1 MQGMPGEDS
10 EGLIPRSIKKILS
23 VTQAAAREGW
33 KYTLEASFLEIYNEV
48 SSGESDC
55 KAAFDTPITDVWL
68 WLAQTLNDLLRK
80 ENSDHHPTLSVHLD
94 ADGTVDVH
102 NLTRVKVAES
112 STIGELMDH
121 ASRMRSVGYTSMNA
135 RSSRSHS
142 VFTLRIRGT
151 NASRK
156 VVVTG
161 TLNLVDL
168 AGSER
173 LSRSQAEGAR
183 LKETQSINK
192 SLSCLS
198 DVFVALS
205 NNAKHVRSPY
215 RPLPWCARPHSARV
229 PLHGADPIP
238 ELQADV
244 LAAKLLPR
252 RRQDADDGEP
262 VPPRVV
268 HQRKP
273 VLLALRQH
281 REPSAHGQG
290 EAKDGRSPG
299 AWCRQ
304 RRQLRGWQRGVW
316 SSSEDCQRHQ
326 TDQRGEAPCHRL
338 EPLDGWHSG
347 IVQQAAWHHRARF
360 EAPSPPR
367 MELATLWL
375 RPSNVR

>member
-48 SSGESDC
+48 SSGESGC

-244 LAAKLLPR
+244 LAAKLLP
-252 RRQDADDGEP
+252 
-262 VPPRVV
+262 
-268 HQRKP
+268 
-273 VLLALRQH
+273 
-281 REPSAHGQG
+281 
-290 EAKDGRSPG
+290 
-299 AWCRQ
+299 
-304 RRQLRGWQRGVW
+304 
-316 SSSEDCQRHQ
+316 
-326 TDQRGEAPCHRL
+326 
-338 EPLDGWHSG
+338 PL
-347 IVQQAAWHHRARF
+347 
-360 EAPSPPR
+360 
-367 MELATLWL
+367 
-375 RPSNVR
+375 